1 MLAEQNVYIEGA
13 YKKDKEKCMEHEAR
27 EKAVRDYNQSIFE
40 ATDNF
45 NSDTI
50 SKITGLSLKEIE
62 KIVILQSRI
71 ESVIV

>member
-13 YKKDKEKCMEHEAR
+13 YK
-27 EKAVRDYNQSIFE
+27 
-40 ATDNF
+40 
-45 NSDTI
+45 
-50 SKITGLSLKEIE
+50 KEIE